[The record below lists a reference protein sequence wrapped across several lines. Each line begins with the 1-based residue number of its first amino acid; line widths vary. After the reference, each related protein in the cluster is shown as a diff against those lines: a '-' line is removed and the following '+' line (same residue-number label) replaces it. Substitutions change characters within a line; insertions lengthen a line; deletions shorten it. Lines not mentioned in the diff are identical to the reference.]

1 MSNNP
6 VDENFYE
13 QTLIGLFKELGY
25 DYECGYDVERDF
37 REPYYVEDLQK
48 ALKALKKHNV
58 PDPMCTLSSPA
69 AEARGDF
76 LFGAEA
82 PGVYYI
88 VQKNA
93 SGERHIVTN
102 CDRFHHHLLPLA

>member
-58 PDPMCTLSSPA
+58 PDPMCIEMFQPSCHTV
-69 AEARGDF
+69 
-76 LFGAEA
+76 
-82 PGVYYI
+82 PGTV
-88 VQKNA
+88 
-93 SGERHIVTN
+93 
-102 CDRFHHHLLPLA
+102 